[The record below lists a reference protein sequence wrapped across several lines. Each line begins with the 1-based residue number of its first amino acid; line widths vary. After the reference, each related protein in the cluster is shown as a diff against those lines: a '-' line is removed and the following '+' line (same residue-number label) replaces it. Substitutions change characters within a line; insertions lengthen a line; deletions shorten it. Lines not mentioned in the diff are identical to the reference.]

1 MYNQRNNNAQV
12 DDDGRGP
19 MQPPY
24 QRSRQ
29 FYRKR
34 PGSKTEKKNFSELF
48 INI

>member
-19 MQPPY
+19 IQPPY
-24 QRSRQ
+24 QRSRN

-34 PGSKTEKKNFSELF
+34 PGLYRSKERHRLE
-48 INI
+48 